1 MYYQVI
7 SYLIYHFK
15 AARKLIAIIP
25 KNKSSQKL
33 GLWIHTVFH
42 FRVILRNWLILFSY
56 KLKEDGWSQRCV
68 GNCCICTLLSKIARN
83 AGGSSVTYRSSPL
96 VFFSVLALIGM
107 SVLWAGYGYVVEY
120 FLVSELF
127 LVWQAE
133 INIILSMQLIIIAN
147 SSQETSRLLVHG
159 QL

>member
-33 GLWIHTVFH
+33 GLWIHTVFQ

-96 VFFSVLALIGM
+96 VFF
-107 SVLWAGYGYVVEY
+107 
-120 FLVSELF
+120 FR
-127 LVWQAE
+127 
-133 INIILSMQLIIIAN
+133 
-147 SSQETSRLLVHG
+147 SRLNWNVCPLSRLRLCGGIFSGIRTVFSMTSWD
-159 QL
+159 